1 MRLYVLTAQFPY
13 GTGESF
19 LEDELRSLPRDA
31 VEVVVVPM
39 RWWGTERQD
48 VTLERVEELLV
59 DPPGVRLAGS
69 ALLEVAKRPARTAG
83 ILRELTRDRSHFR
96 KNLIVLPFALSLA
109 RRMATQQSRPTHL
122 HAHWLST
129 NATVAWMI
137 SRLEGFP
144 FSVTGHRWDIVDGNL
159 AAVKAKEAQFIRFIS
174 ESGRQMHEAR
184 TGTVRTR
191 RSVIHLGIDTSNFPL
206 CPLAEGLEVVLPANL
221 YPVKGHSTLIRA
233 VRIAKDRGIHTFLRI
248 FGQGGLESELRRLVS
263 DLGIDDQVSFEGH
276 VPRATLLDNYR
287 SGRTKAVVLPSLDLG
302 NNEHEGIPVALMEAM
317 AHGIPVVSTVT
328 GGIPELVSDHSTGL
342 LVPPGDAESLAAA
355 LEFLDAEP
363 ERVQAMRLAARAR
376 VIDEF
381 NCVVSAERLLDL
393 ITGRQKDATS

>member
-19 LEDELRSLPRDA
+19 LEDELRSLPRDGLD
-31 VEVVVVPM
+31 VVVVPM

-48 VTLERVEELLV
+48 VALQRVEELLV
-59 DPPGVRLAGS
+59 DPPGGRLARS
-69 ALLEVAKRPARTAG
+69 ALLELAKRPARTAG
-83 ILRELTRDRSHFR
+83 ILRDLARDRSHFR

-109 RRMATQQSRPTHL
+109 RRMATHPSRPAHL

-137 SRLEGFP
+137 SRLEGIP

-159 AAVKAKEAQFIRFIS
+159 AAVKAEEARFIRFIS

-184 TGTVRTR
+184 TGAVRTR
-191 RSVIHLGIDTSNFPL
+191 RAVVHLGIDTSRFQL
-206 CPLAEGLEVVLPANL
+206 CPLAEGLELVVPANL

-233 VRIAKDRGIHTFLRI
+233 VQIAKGRGIHTVLRV
-248 FGQGGLESELRRLVS
+248 FGQGGLESELRRLVN
-263 DLGIDDQVSFEGH
+263 DLCIDDQVSFEGH
-276 VPRATLLDNYR
+276 VPRASLLDNYR
-287 SGRTKAVVLPSLDLG
+287 SGRTRAVVLPSLDLG

-328 GGIPELVSDHSTGL
+328 GGIPELVTDRSTGL
-342 LVPPGDAESLAAA
+342 LVQPGDAEALAAA
-355 LEFLDAEP
+355 LEFLVAEP
-363 ERVQAMRLAARAR
+363 ERVEAMRLAARAR

-381 NCVVSAERLLDL
+381 DCTVSAERLLNL
-393 ITGRQKDATS
+393 ITDDQKDATS